1 MSDYMERIKEFING
15 KKVLILGFGREG
27 RSTFDLFAKAGTA
40 AKISIAD
47 ANTAL
52 TLPEGFSQTVV
63 HTGANYQ
70 NHIFNYD
77 IIMKSP
83 GIVLEPQVLTEVDRI
98 TSQAELFLK
107 WYGKQTIGI
116 TGTKGKS
123 TTTTLLYHIL
133 KENGKKT
140 ILAGNIGIPA
150 FDILDQIEDD
160 SLIVC
165 ELSCHQLEYTKYSPH
180 IAIFLNL
187 YEEHLDHYG
196 SFEKYKEAK
205 MNIFKYQD
213 KDDILYIGDEVEA
226 LAKGAN
232 SSVNVCCYTEDSKE
246 YAEHTSL
253 LGKHNFFDI
262 SLVAKV
268 CAGLGVDK
276 ASFIRA
282 LKTYK
287 PLPHRLE
294 YFATVNGVK
303 YYDDSIST
311 ISETT
316 IQALETLT
324 DTDCVL
330 IGGMDRG
337 IDYSPLESY
346 FSEHPAVNVVLMYET
361 GARIAREMELKY
373 GVKINTEGLFL
384 VPDLKEAVALC
395 GRIAKKGKSVVLSPA
410 AASYGYFRN
419 FEDRGEVFKTLVNNL
434 K

>member
-1 MSDYMERIKEFING
+1 MSDYMERIKEFIGG

-52 TLPEGFSQTVV
+52 TLPEGFPQTVV

-83 GIVLEPQVLTEVDRI
+83 GIVLEPQVLTETERI

-150 FDILDQIEDD
+150 FDILDQIEED

-226 LAKGAN
+226 LAGGAK

-246 YAEHTSL
+246 YAEHTTL

-268 CAGLGVDK
+268 AAGLGIDK

-282 LKTYK
+282 LKTY
-287 PLPHRLE
+287 
-294 YFATVNGVK
+294 
-303 YYDDSIST
+303 
-311 ISETT
+311 
-316 IQALETLT
+316 
-324 DTDCVL
+324 
-330 IGGMDRG
+330 
-337 IDYSPLESY
+337 
-346 FSEHPAVNVVLMYET
+346 
-361 GARIAREMELKY
+361 
-373 GVKINTEGLFL
+373 
-384 VPDLKEAVALC
+384 
-395 GRIAKKGKSVVLSPA
+395 
-410 AASYGYFRN
+410 
-419 FEDRGEVFKTLVNNL
+419 
-434 K
+434 